1 MSQRDYY
8 EVLGVARSA
17 SADEIKRAHRRLARQ
32 WHPDRN
38 KAADAASRFAAIQE
52 AYDVLSDPEKRKD
65 YDRFGHT
72 RGPAGF
78 GGAAPGGAR
87 TYTWSSTGP
96 AGGVRG
102 GEGFD
107 FDAGG
112 DVGSLFEELFGR
124 PRSGAGPARSRTR
137 ASAAPSRGEDI
148 QHVLDITFDTAL
160 RGGKEPLRLSR
171 ADQSETIEITIPPGI
186 SDGARL
192 RVRGKGQ
199 PSPLG
204 GENGDLILTIRV
216 GKHPWSRR
224 EGLDVFLDLPVT
236 VAEAVSGATVQVPTP
251 HGRVSLKVPAGANTG
266 QKLRLSGRG
275 VKTAEGKIGDFY
287 AVVQVQTPR
296 DLSDADRDLLA
307 SLAARLHNPRRGEP
321 WE

>member
-1 MSQRDYY
+1 MTQRDYY
-8 EVLGVARSA
+8 EVLGVPRNA

-38 KAADAASRFAAIQE
+38 KAPDAASRFAAIQE

-65 YDRFGHT
+65 YNRFGHT
-72 RGPAGF
+72 RGPAGS
-78 GGAAPGGAR
+78 GGASPGSAR

-96 AGGVRG
+96 GGGFG
-102 GEGFD
+102 GEGVD
-107 FDAGG
+107 FESAG

-124 PRSGAGPARSRTR
+124 SRRGAGPPRGRTR
-137 ASAAPSRGEDI
+137 APSPSTRGEDI

-160 RGGKEPLRLSR
+160 RGGKEPLRLNR
-171 ADQSETIEITIPPGI
+171 AGQSETIEVTIPAGL

-192 RVRGKGQ
+192 RLRGKGQ

-204 GENGDLILTIRV
+204 GESGDLILTIRV
-216 GKHPWSRR
+216 GKHPWFRR

-251 HGRVSLKVPAGANTG
+251 HGRVALKIPPGANTG
-266 QKLRLSGRG
+266 QKLRLVGRG
-275 VKTAEGKIGDFY
+275 VKTADGNAGDFY

-296 DLSDADRDLLA
+296 DLSDADREWLLA
-307 SLAARLHNPRRGEP
+307 LASRLPSPRRGEP